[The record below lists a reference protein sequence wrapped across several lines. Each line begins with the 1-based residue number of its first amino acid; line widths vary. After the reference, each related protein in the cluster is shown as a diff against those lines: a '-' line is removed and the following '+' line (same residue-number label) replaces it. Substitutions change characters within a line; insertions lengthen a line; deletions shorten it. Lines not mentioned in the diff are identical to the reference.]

1 MAECGYIASDYYLV
15 AIGCMAVLVG
25 TQWSAGL
32 AGNSAGGALDFHR
45 WCDISVHDGDTVAY
59 APYVQPAEGGY
70 ILCDVARVETGEV
83 FEHVALLGGD
93 MPVDLLPREH
103 GARLFPDATA
113 FRPVQKMAVADRLSG
128 RCIERSGAYSRII
141 GLDYYRLLVSGDVP
155 NVDSEEIR
163 VLTEVVTPGKGVLYG
178 LLSYLSTVA
187 LFLFTNTIFKKHK
200 VLQTLLWTWL
210 ISFAINLVCT
220 PIMGAIVLNGNWV
233 EAILQSVDPVRGF
246 NIAYWAATAW
256 GILLTVVF
264 LWWTAYRLKRMKY

>member
-1 MAECGYIASDYYLV
+1 MNNTFDWTRFCKVVRKDFNNIWRNAGTSLLIITLLPLGAWLFWWARYIASDYYLV

-25 TQWSAGL
+25 TQWSEGL

-128 RCIERSGAYSRII
+128 QRIGLLQIAGVGRCPQCGFRGNKGAYRGSYS
-141 GLDYYRLLVSGDVP
+141 GQGSALWFVVVPEHGGTVLVHQH
-155 NVDSEEIR
+155 N
-163 VLTEVVTPGKGVLYG
+163 
-178 LLSYLSTVA
+178 
-187 LFLFTNTIFKKHK
+187 
-200 VLQTLLWTWL
+200 LQ
-210 ISFAINLVCT
+210 
-220 PIMGAIVLNGNWV
+220 
-233 EAILQSVDPVRGF
+233 EA
-246 NIAYWAATAW
+246 
-256 GILLTVVF
+256 
-264 LWWTAYRLKRMKY
+264 

>member
-103 GARLFPDATA
+103 GARLFLTLLPFGPYRRWLWQTDYLA
-113 FRPVQKMAVADRLSG
+113 S
-128 RCIERSGAYSRII
+128 

-178 LLSYLSTVA
+178 LVSYLSTVA

-220 PIMGAIVLNGNWV
+220 PIMGAMMLNGNWV